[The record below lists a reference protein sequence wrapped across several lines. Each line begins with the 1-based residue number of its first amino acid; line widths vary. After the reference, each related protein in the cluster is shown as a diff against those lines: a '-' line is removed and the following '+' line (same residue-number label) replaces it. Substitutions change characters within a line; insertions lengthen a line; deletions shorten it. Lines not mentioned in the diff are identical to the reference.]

1 VNANTVQALVEA
13 GVLPPGTNAIDLL
26 GDMQRARVLA
36 GPGIREPFYCDSLM
50 RRVLALDLA
59 HASRESRAL
68 YHRLNRIARDL
79 YETWIHNLG
88 RGLPD
93 TPLKA
98 TQRLLS
104 VVEWLFH
111 ALQDESVNDDGLR
124 TALQGH
130 VGVLSEGSPSLS
142 VADLIADEIAADAEM
157 RYLLCHRLGDEGV
170 SVACGWL
177 RST

>member
-1 VNANTVQALVEA
+1 
-13 GVLPPGTNAIDLL
+13 
-26 GDMQRARVLA
+26 M
-36 GPGIREPFYCDSLM
+36 
-50 RRVLALDLA
+50 A
-59 HASRESRAL
+59 HASQESRAL
-68 YHRLNRIARDL
+68 YHHLNRIARDL
-79 YETWIHNLG
+79 YETWIHNPG

-98 TQRLLS
+98 TQRLVS

-111 ALQDESVNDDGLR
+111 ALQDESVDDDGLR
-124 TALQGH
+124 TGLQAH
-130 VGVLSEGSPSLS
+130 VGVLSEGSSSLS
-142 VADLIADEIAADAEM
+142 VADLIADEIAADAEL